1 MDFETDEEIEEEM
14 QTMMK
19 ELVIPMREKTGSVD
33 MTAVL
38 FPDTDNLPEDMR
50 KQVEASGTK
59 PCMLLPSVPEM
70 GSKDKFYA
78 VLSEICREMK
88 VRNTFFFSDTWVVR
102 GDKGVNAHKEGIPPS
117 EHPDREDAL
126 LIQYVK
132 TDVNG
137 IMLITATMCVVYE
150 MVDEKVKILDTEIG
164 VTHNKDGHTDGYS
177 RVADAV
183 SNNEWA

>member
-19 ELVIPMREKTGSVD
+19 ELVIPMREKTGSVE

-38 FPDTDNLPEDMR
+38 FPDTDNLPEDVR
-50 KQVEASGTK
+50 KQVEESGTK

-70 GSKDKFYA
+70 GSKEGFYA
-78 VLSEICREMK
+78 VLSEISREMK

-102 GDKGVNAHKEGIPPS
+102 GDKGVDAHEEGIPPS

-164 VTHNKDGHTDGYS
+164 VTHNKDRHTDGYS
-177 RVADAV
+177 RIADAV